1 MTPPQERRRTAVSAD
16 LRHRPQGPEHRTTQR
31 NPAHRRAPGASRA
44 SERPA
49 RWDREERVTVPAE
62 PIEPTAP
69 VLRVAV
75 TAPYPALRAGLRSL
89 LLDVP
94 GVEIVRE
101 ANDPGAL
108 ADGPPIDLLVAD
120 LGDEPDVALEALE
133 AALPAQPAVLLADWT
148 GELDGVQLQ
157 SAPRALLRRTASEQE
172 LRAAIG
178 AVAAGL
184 SVFAPELAPALHWH
198 SPQQAVEPGDA
209 PLTDREQ
216 EVLELLALGL
226 PNKQIARRLGIS
238 EHTAKFHVGAILAK
252 LGAASR
258 TEAVTIAARRGL
270 LAL

>member
-1 MTPPQERRRTAVSAD
+1 RPCRPPAGRHHPASRWRRRLPAVHPAARTASPRGAGAYRIPSRLDRPRSGGHAHRTHMTPPQERRRTAVSAD
-16 LRHRPQGPEHRTTQR
+16 LRHRPQGHEHRTTQR

-49 RWDREERVTVPAE
+49 RLDREERVTVPAE

-157 SAPRALLRRTASEQE
+157 SAPRALLRRTAS
-172 LRAAIG
+172 
-178 AVAAGL
+178 
-184 SVFAPELAPALHWH
+184 
-198 SPQQAVEPGDA
+198 
-209 PLTDREQ
+209 
-216 EVLELLALGL
+216 
-226 PNKQIARRLGIS
+226 
-238 EHTAKFHVGAILAK
+238 
-252 LGAASR
+252 
-258 TEAVTIAARRGL
+258 
-270 LAL
+270 